1 MRLDNSN
8 PRTYGAIFATSTN
21 FVFTAFCIFSV
32 TSSIAQPRQRLDES
46 ATARSQEKASGAA
59 GTPAQSTPSAVQTRP
74 EVQGKKKKKKKRR
87 GSFVAAPL
95 PVSSP
100 AIGSGI
106 VPVLAYIFP
115 ISVEDHVSPPS
126 VVGVAGLIT
135 NNGTRGFAVGADLYF
150 KENTYQVRAGY
161 ARGNLN
167 YNLYGLGSGDNSGG
181 RKLPLKQ
188 TGEAFLGEALRRVG
202 WKFFLG
208 PRFFGGDS
216 LIRLNTSSVGNI
228 AIPPDLGLH
237 TNLRAIGVRLKRD
250 TTSNRFYPTN
260 GTFVD
265 VTSDF
270 FSQALG
276 SKYSFQ
282 SYKATFN
289 KYASLTRKQV
299 LAYNAFACGTGGSPP
314 FYGNCIYGTNNQLR
328 GYVAGRYLDRYMV
341 ETQLEYR
348 LTLPKR
354 FGVVGFGGIGEVIP
368 GGNQMFRA
376 KKFLPDVGAGLRFEL
391 SKVYH
396 VNLRAD
402 LAQGRDGHTFSMGIG
417 EAF

>member
-1 MRLDNSN
+1 MRQENRSS
-8 PRTYGAIFATSTN
+8 RRRGTVFAI
-21 FVFTAFCIFSV
+21 FTAFVFNVCCIFSV
-32 TSSIAQPRQRLDES
+32 APFAAQARQCLDES
-46 ATARSQEKASGAA
+46 ATSGSQEKVSGAPE
-59 GTPAQSTPSAVQTRP
+59 TQAQSTPSAIPTRP
-74 EVQGKKKKKKKRR
+74 EVQGKKKKKRR
-87 GSFVAAPL
+87 SSFVAAPL

-115 ISVEDHVSPPS
+115 IGAEDHVSPPS

-135 NNGTRGFAVGADLYF
+135 NNGTRGLAVGADLYF
-150 KENTYQVRAGY
+150 KENTYQVEAGY

-167 YNLYGLGSGDNSGG
+167 YDLYGLGSGDNSGG

-188 TGEAFLGEALRRVG
+188 TGKVFLAEALRRVP

-208 PRFFGGDS
+208 PRFLAGDS
-216 LIRLNTSSVGNI
+216 LLTLNAGSVHNI

-237 TNLRAIGVRLKRD
+237 TSLRAIGVRLKRD
-250 TTSNRFYPTN
+250 TTINRFYPTN

-265 VTSDF
+265 LTSDF

-276 SKYSFQ
+276 GKYSFQ

-289 KYASLTRKQV
+289 KYVSLTNSQV

-328 GYVAGRYLDRYMV
+328 GYVAGRYFDRYMV

-368 GGNQMFRA
+368 GGNQIFRA
-376 KKFLPDVGAGLRFEL
+376 KKFLPGVGAGLRFEL
-391 SKVYH
+391 SKAYH

>member
-1 MRLDNSN
+1 MQPGNIDSRRW
-8 PRTYGAIFATSTN
+8 RTLFPIFIT
-21 FVFTAFCIFSV
+21 FVFDVFCILPL
-32 TSSIAQPRQRLDES
+32 TSSVAQPRQRLDES
-46 ATARSQEKASGAA
+46 AVSRSQEPSKSP
-59 GTPAQSTPSAVQTRP
+59 GTSSQSTPSAIQTRP
-74 EVQGKKKKKKKRR
+74 EVQGKKKKHR
-87 GSFVAAPL
+87 GTFVAAPL

-115 ISVEDHVSPPS
+115 IGVNDHISPPS
-126 VVGVAGLIT
+126 VIGAAGLIT
-135 NNGTRGFAVGADLYF
+135 NNGTRGFAVGANLYF
-150 KENTYQVRAGY
+150 KENTYQVEAGY
-161 ARGNLN
+161 AHGNVN

-181 RKLPLKQ
+181 RKLPLEQ
-188 TGEAFLGEALRRVG
+188 TGEAFRAEVLRSVG

-208 PRFFGGDS
+208 PRFFVGDS
-216 LIRLNTSSVGNI
+216 LITLRTSSVDNI
-228 AIPPDLGLH
+228 AMPSDLGVH
-237 TNLRAIGVRLKRD
+237 TSLRAVGVRLKRD
-250 TTSNRFYPTN
+250 TTINRFYPTE
-260 GTFVD
+260 GTLVD
-265 VTSDF
+265 ITSDF
-270 FSQALG
+270 FSRALG

-289 KYASLTRKQV
+289 KYTSLTKKQV
-299 LAYNAFACGTGGSPP
+299 LAFNAFACVTGGSPP

-328 GYVAGRYLDRYMV
+328 GYVAGRYFDRYMV

-368 GGNQMFRA
+368 GGNQIFRA
-376 KKFLPDVGAGLRFEL
+376 EKFLPSVGAGLRFEL
-391 SKVYH
+391 SKAYH